1 MPIVKNNLEFA
12 YFLTSSRRS
21 LMTKLREI
29 FLVNLKEARKAQNYS
44 QSKLAEECD
53 LSAGFIGEIEM
64 GRRFPSL
71 ANLQKIA
78 DALNIKPYR
87 LFLDVSDRED
97 FNKVDLLNSLLK
109 DLKVNISREIEETIK
124 KYEDS

>member
-1 MPIVKNNLEFA
+1 
-12 YFLTSSRRS
+12 
-21 LMTKLREI
+21 MTKLREI

-109 DLKVNISREIEETIK
+109 DLKVNISKEIEEIIK